1 MRVIRVIAAI
11 AVLAFIVVSAC
22 DCGTN
27 GDDDNNGNGNGN
39 GDPTGIGD
47 YLLSGNIGDLFYTDG
62 SFQLEVS
69 RLDTSLTTGANEVT
83 VTLNGDSVPM
93 LTGSVEDA
101 IFVKNNIGF
110 EPDKDYTVVV
120 TLGSL
125 SSTCN
130 LTVSET
136 WGLEVTS
143 PTDGSSWTPG
153 DPVTVTWNYTGGTPD
168 SIEIMA
174 DDEVDS
180 EEWDYYAVVHGSSNS
195 HTIPGSAT
203 ESLEGALWIDVC
215 PLTDVWW
222 FTGDLHATGSFVVQV
237 YACDAITLNESGSTS
252 PGSIYLYAA
261 PMEIPA
267 DGSSSSTLTA
277 TVTDSFGMAVPNGT
291 RVDFSTSLG
300 SIDPPYSTTTDGVA
314 MTTLTSS
321 TSPGTAIVVAS
332 SEGIA
337 DTVNVEFEEVVDVE
351 ISVGSGEFP
360 SISWTPSSEQA
371 YALNVGAIG
380 VIIPKWN
387 IVSAVGFSTPVTYG
401 TVPSGA
407 TQTVPMAGSP
417 DGLVNGTEYRI
428 SLVTAG
434 DDTTF
439 YTFVR

>member
-27 GDDDNNGNGNGN
+27 GDENNNNNNNGN
-39 GDPTGIGD
+39 GDPAGTGN
-47 YLLSGNIGDLFYTDG
+47 YLLSGNIGDLLFVDG
-62 SFQLEVS
+62 SFQLEVC
-69 RLDTSLTTGANEVT
+69 RLDSSLTTGSDEAT
-83 VTLNGDSVPM
+83 VTLNGESVPM
-93 LTGSVEDA
+93 ISGNEEDA
-101 IFVKNNIGF
+101 VFVKNNIGF

-143 PTDGSSWTPG
+143 PSDGSGWTPG
-153 DPVTVTWNYTGGTPD
+153 DPVTVMWSYTGGMPD

-180 EEWDYYAVVHGSSNS
+180 EEWDYYAVVHGSSTS

-203 ESLEGALWIDVC
+203 EDLEGALWIDVC

-252 PGSIYLYAA
+252 PGDLFLSAH
-261 PMEIPA
+261 PMAIPA
-267 DGSSSSTLTA
+267 DGSSSSIVTA
-277 TVTDSFGMAVPNGT
+277 YVTDSMGVAVPDDT
-291 RVDFSTSLG
+291 PVSFSTSLG
-300 SIDPPYSTTTDGVA
+300 SIDPAVA
-314 MTTLTSS
+314 YTSYGEAAATLTSA
-321 TSPGTAIVVAS
+321 TSPGTAVVVATCG
-332 SEGIA
+332 ELA
-337 DTVNVEFEEVVDVE
+337 DTINVEFEEVVDVE
-351 ISVGSGEFP
+351 ISVGPGEFP

-380 VIIPKWN
+380 VVIPKWT

-401 TVPSGA
+401 AVPSGA

-417 DGLVNGTEYRI
+417 DGLESGTEYRI
-428 SLVTAG
+428 SLITAG